1 MAEPLENLAHRL
13 ENDPFFLACPLM
25 LFARSADLAEEQ
37 LAEKLGCSM
46 ETLVLVRLCRAP
58 SAEPGKFQKDIM
70 RIASS
75 YQVDADAL
83 TQAVRQGQAI
93 YCMRAG
99 PKAKTLMAARD
110 GDQDQEYSQGGG
122 A

>member
-13 ENDPFFLACPLM
+13 ENDPFFLACPLK
-25 LFARSADLAEEQ
+25 LFATSAHLVEEQ
-37 LAEKLGCSM
+37 MAEKLGCSV
-46 ETLVLVRLCRAP
+46 ETLILVRLCRAP
-58 SAEPGKFQKDIM
+58 SAEPGQFQKDIT
-70 RIASS
+70 RIAAR
-75 YQVDADAL
+75 YRVDANAL

-93 YCMRAG
+93 YCMRTG

-110 GDQDQEYSQGGG
+110 GEQDQENSQGGG